1 MGKTSKDEPSPSMK
15 PVRVKSAVAAAVAA
29 AAIVVAAAVVEA
41 EAIEDAA
48 SQRPLFIIQSYPS
61 SLTRLGGCCFLL
73 P

>member
-1 MGKTSKDEPSPSMK
+1 
-15 PVRVKSAVAAAVAA
+15 VAAAVAA
-29 AAIVVAAAVVEA
+29 AAIVVVAAAAVVEA

>member
-1 MGKTSKDEPSPSMK
+1 MK
-15 PVRVKSAVAAAVAA
+15 PVRVKSAVAVAVAAVAA
-29 AAIVVAAAVVEA
+29 IVAVAAAVVEA

-48 SQRPLFIIQSYPS
+48 SQRPLFILQSYPS